1 MAKQTEHLSS
11 AARDLRPTLLAGED
25 GTLQEV
31 DSEATDAFHRQG
43 LGRTELT
50 FEDFDPAHD
59 RDSARMTA
67 AAKLEEALL
76 DLDERGAGAEEKA
89 EVEAALEMV
98 ATIEPDKEANLS
110 RIGVIGKKIERLKGW
125 VRTFEASGDKRLA
138 TAVSQLNSAQLA
150 LDALTAAE
158 DEQTAINNQVTG
170 EAAYEDYDVAQVHAR
185 KAMADARNGLVQR
198 NRHRRNGLRQAA

>member
-11 AARDLRPTLLAGED
+11 AARDLRPTLLVGED
-25 GTLQEV
+25 GTFQEV

-43 LGRTELT
+43 FGRTELT

-76 DLDERGAGAEEKA
+76 DLDERGAGAEERA

-98 ATIEPDKEANLS
+98 ATIEPDEERGLT
-110 RIGVIGKKIERLKGW
+110 RIGVATKEVERLERFVKS
-125 VRTFEASGDKRLA
+125 FQEDGDKRLGRA
-138 TAVSQLNSAQLA
+138 IARLNSARLVV
-150 LDALTAAE
+150 DVLTAAE
-158 DEQTAINNQVTG
+158 DEQSAINNKVTG
-170 EAAYEDYDVAQVHAR
+170 EAAYEDYDVARIHAR
-185 KAMADARNGLVQR
+185 QAMADAHNGLVQR